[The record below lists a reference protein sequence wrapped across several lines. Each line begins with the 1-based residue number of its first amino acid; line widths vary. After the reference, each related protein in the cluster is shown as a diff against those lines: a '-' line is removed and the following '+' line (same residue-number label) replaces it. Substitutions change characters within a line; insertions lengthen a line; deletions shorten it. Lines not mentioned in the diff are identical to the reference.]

1 VEAFLQAVEF
11 GIADVG
17 AVEEGDEIE
26 EAEPWDQTEV
36 EFPEEPAVLGSL
48 SDPCIPEQCADVIF
62 DRIQC
67 APSPPR
73 SGQRLDLGE
82 AVHGRGSRSRLPRR
96 RPLSPYRRPG
106 SERYRCR
113 FALSTASLWQ
123 SVATLSEKGSD
134 EGGTKGRDGRWIWPN
149 RLHGEHSTSL
159 RSEPIVTWC
168 CRPISISP
176 HIPHHCRLGVVMHQS
191 DSPSHKCRISQR
203 QARAAPVPL
212 SMPCHAVCM

>member
-1 VEAFLQAVEF
+1 MRQPHGHHHNTPKHHDDRDEYAGSETLQQHVGQRFGEGVGDEEDGETGVVLAGGDVEAFLQAVEF

-73 SGQRLDLGE
+73 SGQRPDLGE

-123 SVATLSEKGSD
+123 SVARLSEKGSD
-134 EGGTKGRDGRWIWPN
+134 EGGTKGRDGR
-149 RLHGEHSTSL
+149 L
-159 RSEPIVTWC
+159 R
-168 CRPISISP
+168 
-176 HIPHHCRLGVVMHQS
+176 
-191 DSPSHKCRISQR
+191 
-203 QARAAPVPL
+203 
-212 SMPCHAVCM
+212 